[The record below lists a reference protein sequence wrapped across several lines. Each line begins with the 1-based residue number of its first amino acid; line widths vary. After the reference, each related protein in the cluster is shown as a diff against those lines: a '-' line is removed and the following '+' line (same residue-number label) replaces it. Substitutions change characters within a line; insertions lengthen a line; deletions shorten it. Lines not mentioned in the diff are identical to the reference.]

1 MITHKKFLI
10 FLLLI
15 GTSLSMNAEEKEMSG
30 DFFVSDFQQTQERG
44 LDLTVIINNS
54 IEIVLENVSASG
66 YLEVYS
72 ILGVKVTSVNLK
84 TIMGHCPLDLPKGIY
99 ILKVGKIAQKIIV
112 R

>member
-15 GTSLSMNAEEKEMSG
+15 GTSISMNAEEKEVSEN
-30 DFFVSDFQQTQERG
+30 FFIFDFQQTQERG

-99 ILKVGKIAQKIIV
+99 ILKAGKIAQKIIV